1 MCIWDN
7 VFIKTIWVFPK
18 IGVPQNGWFIME
30 NPINGIPLI
39 LETSICT
46 FIHSALLAHHYSPLI
61 LRKLF
66 GVEDDFFTKLENYGG
81 FPQNL
86 QESHGHLKYTPRI
99 LTSEPPEKKKCWF
112 SESQPIFYSY
122 YGSSIFGIRIL
133 LPFELRKN
141 SSKATSWCLWRSPS
155 PCFPRW
161 RHGRRSFRY
170 LLQSSRKSVS
180 AQNMKVM
187 DGAAN
192 RLLTWKQK
200 VFLYLLR
207 FF

>member
-1 MCIWDN
+1 
-7 VFIKTIWVFPK
+7 
-18 IGVPQNGWFIME
+18 ME

-99 LTSEPPEKKKCWF
+99 LTSEPPEKKKMLVF
-112 SESQPIFYSY
+112 RKPTN
-122 YGSSIFGIRIL
+122 L
-133 LPFELRKN
+133 LLL
-141 SSKATSWCLWRSPS
+141 LWQLHLWDSD
-155 PCFPRW
+155 
-161 RHGRRSFRY
+161 
-170 LLQSSRKSVS
+170 S
-180 AQNMKVM
+180 A
-187 DGAAN
+187 A
-192 RLLTWKQK
+192 
-200 VFLYLLR
+200 F
-207 FF
+207 